1 MASTVIVVS
10 SDGENEPAANS
21 IVGIY
26 PALANNAQSVLDAYT
41 AAMPKIDLSALM
53 PAFDIASL
61 MPKIDTSALSAIAN
75 VQSIL
80 PKIDTLVPSLNIS
93 GVMPKF
99 DYAPLMQQTGI
110 AEILRAQESLLAGL
124 PDYSGILSGIRTD
137 WFEALEPQIDFTA
150 TLQPILEMFR
160 SLDWDSITRPLRVP
174 DNWPDD
180 IHENLPELVDM
191 VNRDGIPAA
200 WVPRSEVL
208 TLLLD
213 ASAGDERSEVLIR
226 HRDEIL
232 DDCTEWLEDLAD
244 PVLDPILS
252 IAREVLGACRNG
264 FWKVGAISAVQV
276 VHSIVESLHWVSDR
290 QRVAKHHILTME
302 TPYARMLEQATRAP
316 LVLFYDDWNPL
327 SGKPRPAHLTRH
339 VVSHRLGEDQVNE
352 RNCIVAV
359 MLMASL
365 IVTVYQLDLGHKE
378 IAA

>member
-10 SDGENEPAANS
+10 GDDENEPATNS
-21 IVGIY
+21 IVSIS
-26 PALANNAQSVLDAYT
+26 PALASNAQSVLNAYT

-61 MPKIDTSALSAIAN
+61 MPELDTSALTAIAN

-80 PKIDTLVPSLNIS
+80 PTIDTLVPSLNIS
-93 GVMPKF
+93 GVMPSF
-99 DYAPLMQQTGI
+99 DYAPLMQQAGV
-110 AEILRAQESLLAGL
+110 AEIFRAQESLLAGL
-124 PDYSGILSGIRTD
+124 PDYSKILRGIRTD
-137 WFEALEPQIDFTA
+137 WLEAIQPQIDFTA
-150 TLQPILEMFR
+150 TLQPILDMFR
-160 SLDWDSITRPLRVP
+160 SIDWDSITSPLRVP

-191 VNRDGIPAA
+191 VNREGIPAA

-213 ASAGDERSEVLIR
+213 ASAGDERSEVLIQ

-232 DDCTEWLEDLAD
+232 DDCSEWLEDLTD

-252 IAREVLGACRNG
+252 IAREVLGACRSG
-264 FWKVGAISAVQV
+264 FWKVAAISAVQV

-339 VVSHRLGEDQVNE
+339 VVSHRLADDQVNE

-365 IVTVYQLDLGHKE
+365 IVTVYQLDLGQKE

>member
-1 MASTVIVVS
+1 MASKVIVVS
-10 SDGENEPAANS
+10 GDDENGPATNS
-21 IVGIY
+21 IVSVS
-26 PALANNAQSVLDAYT
+26 PALASNAQSVLDAYT
-41 AAMPKIDLSALM
+41 CAMPKIALSALM

-61 MPKIDTSALSAIAN
+61 MPKIDTSALTAIAN
-75 VQSIL
+75 VQNML

-99 DYAPLMQQTGI
+99 HYASLIPRTTV
-110 AEILRAQESLLAGL
+110 AEIVQAQQSLLAGL
-124 PDYSGILSGIRTD
+124 PDYSTMLGGIRTD
-137 WFEALEPQIDFTA
+137 WLAAIRPQIDFTA
-150 TLQPILEMFR
+150 TLQPIFEMLR
-160 SLDWDSITRPLRVP
+160 SLDWDSITKPLRTP

-180 IHENLPELVDM
+180 IHDNLPALLEM

-200 WVPRSEVL
+200 WVPRREVL
-208 TLLLD
+208 TLLLA
-213 ASAGDERSEVLIR
+213 ASAGDERSALLIQ

-232 DDCTEWLEDLAD
+232 DDCSAWLDELAD
-244 PVLDPILS
+244 PVLDPLLP
-252 IAREVLGACRNG
+252 IAHEVLDACRNG

-290 QRVAKHHILTME
+290 QRVAKHHVLTME
-302 TPYARMLEQATRAP
+302 TPYSRMLEQATRAP

-359 MLMASL
+359 MLMVSL
-365 IVTVYQLDLGHKE
+365 LVTVYQLDLGQKE